1 MRAFAV
7 IVILLFAGCSKP
19 SGHTEK
25 SALIGGGSGL
35 AAGALVGSGTGALV
49 GGPIGALGGA
59 AVGAMTAPHTA
70 QQWRRSQPQPLG
82 RHERRRQVRI
92 AHTNLPQ
99 SLGASPCRAMMAH
112 DCL

>member
-7 IVILLFAGCSKP
+7 IVILLLAGCSKP

-59 AVGAMTAPHTA
+59 AVGAMIAPHTT
-70 QQWRRSQPQPLG
+70 RTMRSSG
-82 RHERRRQVRI
+82 
-92 AHTNLPQ
+92 A
-99 SLGASPCRAMMAH
+99 GASRSP
-112 DCL
+112 